1 MLLKKRNYFLAGGD
15 RFQQGNVQSDKI
27 EKFFFFS
34 LYFFLFFFGLQNQD
48 FEPFV
53 NILGWLAEHYIKDAK
68 PV

>member
-27 EKFFFFS
+27 EKFFFF
-34 LYFFLFFFGLQNQD
+34 FFLSFSFFGLQNQD